1 MEEIRKQK
9 VVMGKIA
16 KSRIIIFSM
25 LCVLLLATSCEQR
38 DPQAEFELLRETVYS
53 SPQEGEETAQEY
65 IDYFCKKKGARI
77 TEASEI
83 RDQYRKMV
91 HFFSISFNSYPDFLS
106 KSRELN
112 YELSYSNYDG
122 VRRMWLAR
130 YEAVNKRLLAPLM
143 DSITASDFDSFFQ
156 EQVKQLCANE
166 FDNWTVE
173 SIDQA
178 SLSAPILVDGGMAKK
193 SSGEYRI
200 HLRGNHL
207 GLSSTA
213 RISVE
218 GTIGPDD
225 NGNVVPNRTFFSFLS
240 KPIIK

>member
-1 MEEIRKQK
+1 MVRERFFICL
-9 VVMGKIA
+9 I
-16 KSRIIIFSM
+16 
-25 LCVLLLATSCEQR
+25 LLVIVATSCEQR

-65 IDYFCKKKGARI
+65 IDYFYKKKGARI

-91 HFFSISFNSYPDFLS
+91 IFFSISFSSYADFLT

-112 YELSYSNYDG
+112 YELSYSSYDG
-122 VRRMWLAR
+122 VRKMWLSH
-130 YEAVNKRLLAPLM
+130 YETVKKRLLAPLM

-156 EQVKQLCANE
+156 EQVKLLCDNE
-166 FDNWTVE
+166 FDSWTVE
-173 SIDQA
+173 AIDQM
-178 SLSAPILVDGGMAKK
+178 SLSSPTFIDGGMAKK

-200 HLRGNHL
+200 HLRGNTFRL
-207 GLSSTA
+207 PNTA
-213 RISVE
+213 RISIE
-218 GTIGPDD
+218 GTIGPDES
-225 NGNVVPNRTFFSFLS
+225 GNVVPNRTRFSFLD

>member
-1 MEEIRKQK
+1 MERKK
-9 VVMGKIA
+9 GTLFFLTLIAFMG
-16 KSRIIIFSM
+16 
-25 LCVLLLATSCEQR
+25 VSCEQR

-65 IDYFCKKKGARI
+65 IDYFYKKKGARI

-91 HFFSISFNSYPDFLS
+91 NFFSISFSSYADFLT

-122 VRRMWLAR
+122 VRTMWLSH
-130 YEAVNKRLLAPLM
+130 YEKEKKRLLAPLM

-156 EQVKQLCANE
+156 EQVKQLCDNE
-166 FDNWTVE
+166 FDSWTVE
-173 SIDQA
+173 AIDQM
-178 SLSAPILVDGGMAKK
+178 SLSSPIFIDGGMAKK

-200 HLRGNHL
+200 HLRGNTFRL
-207 GLSSTA
+207 PNTA
-213 RISVE
+213 RVSIE
-218 GTIGPDD
+218 GTIGPDE
-225 NGNVVPNRTFFSFLS
+225 NGNVVPNRTRFSFS
-240 KPIIK
+240 DKPIIK